1 MNSLSK
7 TLASAFLAYSIHY
20 SVGKLYS
27 AVCIPDGFVG
37 FVSGILSVGSPLC
50 QIGLQTL
57 THTQSTFS
65 SIILMSLSRLFI
77 DTVVPIQSSNS
88 EKKES

>member
-7 TLASAFLAYSIHY
+7 TFASALLAYSIHY
-20 SVGKLYS
+20 GVGKLYS
-27 AVCIPDGFVG
+27 TVCIPDGLVG

-65 SIILMSLSRLFI
+65 SIVLMSLSRILI
-77 DTVVPIQSSNS
+77 DTMVPSQSSNS

>member
-20 SVGKLYS
+20 GVGKLYT
-27 AVCIPDGFVG
+27 AVCIPDGLVG
-37 FVSGILSVGSPLC
+37 FVSGILSVGSPMC

-65 SIILMSLSRLFI
+65 SIALMSFSRILLDSI
-77 DTVVPIQSSNS
+77 VPNQSSNS
-88 EKKES
+88 EKKEF